1 MRTAAKIAGMGFSR
15 MGLWGLYFSLDS
27 SYYSSPGCEVSA
39 LSPTLCDEPVNRSR
53 AVVASLA
60 CYPNVWNAAMEN
72 PAVCSFF
79 QYHNRQALSLFL
91 MFRAEETAEEV
102 VKLSSCASEAVET
115 PEKAS
120 SYRLQNLEL
129 TGIELVS
136 RVRKSGA
143 EADGN
148 TKTSFM
154 DSKFAQ
160 GGILVN
166 NGDSD

>member
-1 MRTAAKIAGMGFSR
+1 MFSN
-15 MGLWGLYFSLDS
+15 F
-27 SYYSSPGCEVSA
+27 VS
-39 LSPTLCDEPVNRSR
+39 
-53 AVVASLA
+53 
-60 CYPNVWNAAMEN
+60 
-72 PAVCSFF
+72 
-79 QYHNRQALSLFL
+79 
-91 MFRAEETAEEV
+91 
-102 VKLSSCASEAVET
+102 
-115 PEKAS
+115 
-120 SYRLQNLEL
+120 RLQNLEL

-166 NGDSD
+166 NGDSDWESLDSWKQNSNVSTSLIVLKACK